1 MRRSEEAIQ
10 DELVTVRN
18 DRFVIPVRSDHRGRV
33 QGVAHGFSSS
43 GATTF
48 VEPLET
54 IEANNELQTLRE
66 VELQEIARILFSLTE
81 ELRSQLSS
89 IEMAVSAI
97 AELDFIGAKAL
108 FHQAFDCVVQSIEPE
123 RGSNLPASAQTRGTL
138 AL

>member
-1 MRRSEEAIQ
+1 RGELTDRASPELARVRHEIGRLRSNITRALENLMRRSEEAIQ

-54 IEANNELQTLRE
+54 IESNNELQALRE
-66 VELQEIARILFSLTE
+66 MEEREIYKILFT
-81 ELRSQLSS
+81 LS
-89 IEMAVSAI
+89 E
-97 AELDFIGAKAL
+97 
-108 FHQAFDCVVQSIEPE
+108 
-123 RGSNLPASAQTRGTL
+123 
-138 AL
+138 